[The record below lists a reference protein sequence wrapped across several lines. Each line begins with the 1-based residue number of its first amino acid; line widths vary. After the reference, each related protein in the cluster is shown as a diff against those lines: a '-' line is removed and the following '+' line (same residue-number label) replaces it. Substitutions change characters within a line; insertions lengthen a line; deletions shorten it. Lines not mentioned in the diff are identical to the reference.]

1 MLLAKPRKGHSDR
14 GIFGAAA
21 KGCLS
26 ELEKTLKDNDINALN
41 SSRETLLHVAA
52 TNGHLAIM
60 EYLISKGAKPDV
72 KDKKGRTPLHRAA
85 EKGHGDAVKVL
96 LRCGASMYSLD
107 KEGKMPLH
115 VAAQNSHG
123 HILKS
128 GASIDGKDGRGQT
141 ALSYALSRGI
151 KSVIKR
157 GHRKSQKP
165 YLKHSICHVQI
176 YYSYFFVL
184 INPVTRLDIIQPGEW
199 WGPKTLLPECCCLQG
214 TTGCCTNVQYWP
226 GPLCMCVIPYLVT
239 LT

>member
-1 MLLAKPRKGHSDR
+1 PGKPKPCIKTPASKGHSDR

-123 HILKS
+123 HILKVLLREEYTPLLLACETGKAEGVVGPQNFATRVLLSS
-128 GASIDGKDGRGQT
+128 GH
-141 ALSYALSRGI
+141 YW
-151 KSVIKR
+151 
-157 GHRKSQKP
+157 
-165 YLKHSICHVQI
+165 
-176 YYSYFFVL
+176 VL
-184 INPVTRLDIIQPGEW
+184 H
-199 WGPKTLLPECCCLQG
+199 
-214 TTGCCTNVQYWP
+214 
-226 GPLCMCVIPYLVT
+226 
-239 LT
+239 